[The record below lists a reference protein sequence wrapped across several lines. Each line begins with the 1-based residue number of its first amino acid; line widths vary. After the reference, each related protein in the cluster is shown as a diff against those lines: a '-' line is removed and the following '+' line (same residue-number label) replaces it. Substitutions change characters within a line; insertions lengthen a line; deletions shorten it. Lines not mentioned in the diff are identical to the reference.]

1 MVADG
6 LRSLESAW
14 WVSTFPGLAIVIA
27 VVAFNAVGDGLREA
41 FDPRG
46 RGSP

>member
-1 MVADG
+1 
-6 LRSLESAW
+6 
-14 WVSTFPGLAIVIA
+14 VSTFPGLAIVIA

-46 RGSP
+46 RGSA